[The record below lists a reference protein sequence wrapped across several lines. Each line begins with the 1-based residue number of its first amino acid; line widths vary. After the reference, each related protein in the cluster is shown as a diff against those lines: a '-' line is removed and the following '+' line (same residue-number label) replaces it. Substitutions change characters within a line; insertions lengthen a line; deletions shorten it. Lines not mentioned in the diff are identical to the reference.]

1 MSRMPS
7 STANVE
13 YAPTWIPPL
22 ASETKDED
30 TQRIGVAKFVQ
41 DVIIHSKEER
51 AMGPIVPV
59 VGVTNVDLG
68 IVSNHGR
75 RLTTGL
81 RGKGLA
87 SDRV

>member
-1 MSRMPS
+1 MD
-7 STANVE
+7 
-13 YAPTWIPPL
+13 PPA

-41 DVIIHSKEER
+41 DVIIHGKEER

-68 IVSNHGR
+68 ILSNHAEAYYGVA
-75 RLTTGL
+75 G
-81 RGKGLA
+81 GKDWRVIVFRVA
-87 SDRV
+87 SRDGN

>member
-1 MSRMPS
+1 MD
-7 STANVE
+7 
-13 YAPTWIPPL
+13 PPA

-41 DVIIHSKEER
+41 DVIIHGKEER

-68 IVSNHGR
+68 ILSNHAEAYYGVAGER
-75 RLTTGL
+75 IG
-81 RGKGLA
+81 G
-87 SDRV
+87 

>member
-1 MSRMPS
+1 M
-7 STANVE
+7 E
-13 YAPTWIPPL
+13 YAPTWILPV

-30 TQRIGVAKFVQ
+30 IRRIGVAKFVQ
-41 DVIIHSKEER
+41 DVIIHGKEEKP
-51 AMGPIVPV
+51 MGPIVPL

-68 IVSNHGR
+68 ILSNHGR

-87 SDRV
+87 GDRV